1 MALLHTEHL
10 DMRFGGLSALSDLN
24 LAVPEGGLYGLIGP
38 NGAGKTTVFNL
49 ITGIYPTDT
58 GRIWLGDAEVTG
70 LPSDDLCRLGISRT
84 FQNIRL
90 FKRMSVWDNILTA
103 FHQRIGYGFWEA
115 AFHLSRFKER
125 ERQISHESL
134 EFLERFGL
142 AERRDELAENLPYG
156 EQRRLEI
163 ARALATNPRILL
175 LDEPAAG
182 MNPTEVE
189 GLIGLI
195 RDIHRDFELS
205 ILLIEHHMPVVMKL
219 CRHVQVMD
227 FGRTIATGD
236 PHTVIGDPLVIK
248 AYLGDPEENL

>member
-1 MALLHTEHL
+1 MLKIENLSKS
-10 DMRFGGLSALSDLN
+10 FGGLTATDDFSLELGARDIQ
-24 LAVPEGGLYGLIGP
+24 GIIGP

-49 ITGIYPTDT
+49 ITGIYRPDK
-58 GRIWLGDAEVTG
+58 GRIRLANDEVAG
-70 LPSDDLCRLGISRT
+70 LPSDVISRRGISRT

-90 FKRMSVWDNILTA
+90 FNKMTVWDNIVTA
-103 FHQRIGYGFWEA
+103 FHQRAGYGFWDA
-115 AFHLSRFKER
+115 VFHLPHFKSR
-125 ERQISHESL
+125 ERQMCREAL
-134 EFLERFGL
+134 DFLERFGL
-142 AERRDELAENLPYG
+142 AHRRHELAENLPYG

-163 ARALATNPRILL
+163 ARALATGPRILL

-195 RDIHRDFELS
+195 RDIHRDFTLS

-227 FGRTIATGD
+227 FGKTIAAGD
-236 PHTVIGDPLVIK
+236 PHAVTGDPLVIK
-248 AYLGDPEENL
+248 AYLGDQEESI

>member
-1 MALLHTEHL
+1 MLKIENFSKS
-10 DMRFGGLSALSDLN
+10 FGGLKAIDGFN
-24 LAVPEGGLYGLIGP
+24 LELGPNDIHGIIGP

-49 ITGIYPTDT
+49 ITGIYPTDS
-58 GRIWLGDAEVTG
+58 GRIWLGGAEVTG
-70 LPSDDLCRLGISRT
+70 LPSDELCRLGISRT

-90 FKRMSVWDNILTA
+90 FKQMTVWDNILTA
-103 FHQRIGYGFWEA
+103 FHQRIGYGFWDA
-115 AFHLSRFKER
+115 AFHLSGFRKR
-125 ERQISHESL
+125 ESQIFLESL

-142 AERRDELAENLPYG
+142 AERRFELAENLPYG

-205 ILLIEHHMPVVMKL
+205 ILLIEHHMPVVLKL

-227 FGRTIATGD
+227 FGRTIASGD
-236 PHTVIGDPLVIK
+236 PHTVTGDPLVIK

>member
-1 MALLHTEHL
+1 MLKIENLSKS
-10 DMRFGGLSALSDLN
+10 FGGLQATDGFSLELGPNDIH
-24 LAVPEGGLYGLIGP
+24 GIIGP

-49 ITGIYPTDT
+49 ITGIYRPDT
-58 GRIWLGDAEVTG
+58 GRVSLAGAEVTG
-70 LPSDDLCRLGISRT
+70 LRSDELCRRGISRT

-90 FKRMSVWDNILTA
+90 FKQMTVWDNILTA
-103 FHQRIGYGFWEA
+103 FHQRIGYGFWDA
-115 AFHLSRFKER
+115 VFHLPRFKKR
-125 ERQISHESL
+125 ERQICLESL
-134 EFLERFGL
+134 AFLERFGL

-195 RDIHRDFELS
+195 RDIHRDFDLS

-219 CRHVQVMD
+219 CGHIQVMD
-227 FGRTIATGD
+227 FGRTIAAGD
-236 PHTVIGDPLVIK
+236 PHTVTGDPLVIK
-248 AYLGDPEENL
+248 AYLGDPEESL